1 MENILKETLINK
13 KQNINN
19 NNSIKNNIIKS
30 NNQTNNIVNKEKLEK
45 IISNSRKPIEE
56 SPLEKTLKSSLIKS
70 YTSSEIL
77 KRSFIFSCANYK
89 NIIILYI
96 ISLISS
102 FSSLLDPYYNSN
114 IINIITTNPTYKKIK
129 DSILKY
135 ILFQIFKKIL
145 FYFINRIK
153 THYNKINYQYYRN
166 IVLENIAEKDIEF
179 FDIFKTGEI
188 IKMIDENKNV
198 INNNN
203 PIKKIINV
211 SDSIIK
217 LFGISYYLIKNNLK
231 LTIIFFIMFLIKLPI
246 DKIQSNKFK
255 NKFKRIEPK
264 YFNYINEFITN
275 IKMIKS
281 FGNEML
287 EIKKI
292 EEIDP
297 MKNILFDEEKIS
309 FQNFIES
316 SGDLFKQICD
326 SIFLF
331 FAGIEILNKK
341 MAYGDLILLNSY
353 TSQIKNQYNS
363 LVRNYNDISIYIEK
377 WKNFFEIYDIKPKII
392 SKKNIIDENIKG
404 EIIFEDVVF
413 TYPNKKFLNNNKNKN
428 NNDNNNNDNNNNDNN
443 NNNNNNNDNNNNY
456 EPILKGINMH
466 IFPGQKIA
474 IVGTSG
480 EGKSTIANLLQRMY
494 DPDKGSII
502 IDKYNLKDLN
512 LNFYRKKILAIVA
525 QEPILNSGTIEDNI
539 TYGVDTYTQ
548 KDFEYACELSN
559 VNKFVNNINNN
570 DNNNNDNN
578 NLNNGYKTLV
588 GERGMQ
594 VSAGQK
600 QRIAIARALIKHPKI
615 IIFDEATSAL
625 DSKNEKEVQ
634 NAIDNIIK
642 KELVTIIIIAHRL
655 STVKNADNIFVLKNG
670 KIIEEGNHQKLINKK
685 GEYFKLIE
693 NQLETFDFK

>member
-1 MENILKETLINK
+1 MENIKKETLINK
-13 KQNINN
+13 NPIFNNTNNKNI
-19 NNSIKNNIIKS
+19 SIKNNIFKPKNLNED
-30 NNQTNNIVNKEKLEK
+30 NNLNDNDINQEKLEK
-45 IISNSRKPIEE
+45 IISNSRKPIQE
-56 SPLEKTLKSSLIKS
+56 SPTEKLLKSSLIRT

-89 NIIILYI
+89 NILILYF

-114 IINIITTNPTYKKIK
+114 IINIITTTPTYNKIK
-129 DSILKY
+129 NSILKY
-135 ILFQIFKKIL
+135 ILFQIIKKIL
-145 FYFINRIK
+145 FYYINRIK
-153 THYNKINYQYYRN
+153 IHYNHLNYDYYRN
-166 IVLENIAEKDIEF
+166 IVLENIAQKDIEF

-188 IKMIDENKNV
+188 IKIIEENKSV

-203 PIKKIINV
+203 PIKKIINI
-211 SDSIIK
+211 SDGIIK
-217 LFGISYYLIKNNLK
+217 LIGISYYLIKNNLK
-231 LTIIFFIMFLIKLPI
+231 LTIIFFIMFLLKLPL

-255 NKFKRIEPK
+255 KRFQKIDPK
-264 YFNYINEFITN
+264 YSIHINEFISN

-292 EEIDP
+292 EEVDP
-297 MKNILFDEEKIS
+297 MKNILFDEENIS
-309 FQNFIES
+309 LQNFIENS
-316 SGDLFKQICD
+316 NDLFKKIFD

-353 TSQIKNQYNS
+353 TSQIKNYYNS
-363 LVRNYNDISIYIEK
+363 LMNNFNDISIYIEK
-377 WKNFFEIYDIKPKII
+377 WKRFFEIYDIKPKII
-392 SKKNIIDENIKG
+392 SNKNIIDENIKG
-404 EIIFEDVVF
+404 EIIFDDVVF
-413 TYPNKKFLNNNKNKN
+413 TYPNKKIINKN
-428 NNDNNNNDNNNNDNN
+428 NENKNNP
-443 NNNNNNNDNNNNY
+443 
-456 EPILKGINMH
+456 EPILKGIKMH

-480 EGKSTIANLLQRMY
+480 GGKSTIANLLQRMY
-494 DPDKGSII
+494 DPDEGSIF

-512 LNFYRKKILAIVA
+512 PNFFRKKILAIVA
-525 QEPILNSGTIEDNI
+525 QEPVLNSGTIEDNI
-539 TYGVDTYTQ
+539 TYGVDSYTL

-559 VNKFVNNINNN
+559 VNKFVNSNNN
-570 DNNNNDNN
+570 DNDNN
-578 NLNNGYKTLV
+578 NTFNDGYKTIV

-600 QRIAIARALIKHPKI
+600 QRIAIARAIIKHPKI

-625 DSKNEKEVQ
+625 DSQNEKEVQ

-655 STVKNADNIFVLKNG
+655 STVKNADNIFVLKDG
-670 KIIEEGNHQKLINKK
+670 KIIEQGNHQTLINKK

-693 NQLETFDFK
+693 NQLETLNTNKI

>member
-1 MENILKETLINK
+1 
-13 KQNINN
+13 
-19 NNSIKNNIIKS
+19 
-30 NNQTNNIVNKEKLEK
+30 
-45 IISNSRKPIEE
+45 
-56 SPLEKTLKSSLIKS
+56 
-70 YTSSEIL
+70 
-77 KRSFIFSCANYK
+77 
-89 NIIILYI
+89 
-96 ISLISS
+96 
-102 FSSLLDPYYNSN
+102 
-114 IINIITTNPTYKKIK
+114 
-129 DSILKY
+129 
-135 ILFQIFKKIL
+135 
-145 FYFINRIK
+145 
-153 THYNKINYQYYRN
+153 
-166 IVLENIAEKDIEF
+166 
-179 FDIFKTGEI
+179 
-188 IKMIDENKNV
+188 
-198 INNNN
+198 
-203 PIKKIINV
+203 
-211 SDSIIK
+211 
-217 LFGISYYLIKNNLK
+217 
-231 LTIIFFIMFLIKLPI
+231 
-246 DKIQSNKFK
+246 
-255 NKFKRIEPK
+255 
-264 YFNYINEFITN
+264 
-275 IKMIKS
+275 
-281 FGNEML
+281 
-287 EIKKI
+287 
-292 EEIDP
+292 
-297 MKNILFDEEKIS
+297 
-309 FQNFIES
+309 
-316 SGDLFKQICD
+316 
-326 SIFLF
+326 
-331 FAGIEILNKK
+331 
-341 MAYGDLILLNSY
+341 
-353 TSQIKNQYNS
+353 
-363 LVRNYNDISIYIEK
+363 
-377 WKNFFEIYDIKPKII
+377 
-392 SKKNIIDENIKG
+392 
-404 EIIFEDVVF
+404 
-413 TYPNKKFLNNNKNKN
+413 
-428 NNDNNNNDNNNNDNN
+428 
-443 NNNNNNNDNNNNY
+443 
-456 EPILKGINMH
+456 MH

-693 NQLETFDFK
+693 NQIETFDFK

>member
-19 NNSIKNNIIKS
+19 TNNTNNNNSIKNNITKP
-30 NNQTNNIVNKEKLEK
+30 NNQTDNIVNKEKLEK

-135 ILFQIFKKIL
+135 IIFQIFKKIL
-145 FYFINRIK
+145 FYFIYRIR
-153 THYNKINYQYYRN
+153 TYYNKINYEYYRN

-231 LTIIFFIMFLIKLPI
+231 LTIIFFIMFLIKLPL

-255 NKFKRIEPK
+255 NRFKKFEPK
-264 YFNYINEFITN
+264 YFNCINEFITN

-353 TSQIKNQYNS
+353 TSQIKS
-363 LVRNYNDISIYIEK
+363 
-377 WKNFFEIYDIKPKII
+377 
-392 SKKNIIDENIKG
+392 
-404 EIIFEDVVF
+404 
-413 TYPNKKFLNNNKNKN
+413 
-428 NNDNNNNDNNNNDNN
+428 
-443 NNNNNNNDNNNNY
+443 
-456 EPILKGINMH
+456 
-466 IFPGQKIA
+466 
-474 IVGTSG
+474 
-480 EGKSTIANLLQRMY
+480 
-494 DPDKGSII
+494 
-502 IDKYNLKDLN
+502 
-512 LNFYRKKILAIVA
+512 
-525 QEPILNSGTIEDNI
+525 
-539 TYGVDTYTQ
+539 
-548 KDFEYACELSN
+548 
-559 VNKFVNNINNN
+559 
-570 DNNNNDNN
+570 
-578 NLNNGYKTLV
+578 
-588 GERGMQ
+588 
-594 VSAGQK
+594 
-600 QRIAIARALIKHPKI
+600 
-615 IIFDEATSAL
+615 
-625 DSKNEKEVQ
+625 
-634 NAIDNIIK
+634 
-642 KELVTIIIIAHRL
+642 
-655 STVKNADNIFVLKNG
+655 
-670 KIIEEGNHQKLINKK
+670 
-685 GEYFKLIE
+685 
-693 NQLETFDFK
+693 

>member
-1 MENILKETLINK
+1 
-13 KQNINN
+13 
-19 NNSIKNNIIKS
+19 
-30 NNQTNNIVNKEKLEK
+30 
-45 IISNSRKPIEE
+45 
-56 SPLEKTLKSSLIKS
+56 
-70 YTSSEIL
+70 
-77 KRSFIFSCANYK
+77 
-89 NIIILYI
+89 
-96 ISLISS
+96 
-102 FSSLLDPYYNSN
+102 
-114 IINIITTNPTYKKIK
+114 
-129 DSILKY
+129 
-135 ILFQIFKKIL
+135 
-145 FYFINRIK
+145 
-153 THYNKINYQYYRN
+153 
-166 IVLENIAEKDIEF
+166 
-179 FDIFKTGEI
+179 
-188 IKMIDENKNV
+188 
-198 INNNN
+198 
-203 PIKKIINV
+203 
-211 SDSIIK
+211 
-217 LFGISYYLIKNNLK
+217 
-231 LTIIFFIMFLIKLPI
+231 
-246 DKIQSNKFK
+246 
-255 NKFKRIEPK
+255 
-264 YFNYINEFITN
+264 
-275 IKMIKS
+275 
-281 FGNEML
+281 
-287 EIKKI
+287 
-292 EEIDP
+292 
-297 MKNILFDEEKIS
+297 
-309 FQNFIES
+309 
-316 SGDLFKQICD
+316 
-326 SIFLF
+326 
-331 FAGIEILNKK
+331 
-341 MAYGDLILLNSY
+341 
-353 TSQIKNQYNS
+353 
-363 LVRNYNDISIYIEK
+363 
-377 WKNFFEIYDIKPKII
+377 
-392 SKKNIIDENIKG
+392 
-404 EIIFEDVVF
+404 
-413 TYPNKKFLNNNKNKN
+413 
-428 NNDNNNNDNNNNDNN
+428 
-443 NNNNNNNDNNNNY
+443 
-456 EPILKGINMH
+456 MH